1 MRIIEITALSNGAHR
16 NQSYP
21 GFVPDGWA
29 VVPDD
34 METPNFPFG
43 EIEVADEEITETK
56 TIDGKEVKEVVG
68 TRKIVTKWTSGV
80 LPAIKENEQ
89 PVSELEQLRA
99 DIDYIAL
106 MKGVDL

>member
-29 VVPDD
+29 VVPDH

-43 EIEVADEEITETK
+43 EVVVEKMNGVMTVVEWIPGVMPEPEPEAEAEPTAQDDTDSMLVDHEYRIT
-56 TIDGKEVKEVVG
+56 
-68 TRKIVTKWTSGV
+68 
-80 LPAIKENEQ
+80 LL
-89 PVSELEQLRA
+89 ELGLTE
-99 DIDYIAL
+99 
-106 MKGVDL
+106 